1 MLFLCTRSRQEK
13 KCIIDFFDYSGH
25 SITKYTL
32 DTISNPFDV
41 DEENRIIYNNNSE
54 FFEDSFLKFT
64 FFSFLWFK
72 TIKQFVMKRL
82 LVTISFIITAIL
94 FFSCTYIKKED
105 EITRLISEW
114 SRREILFPKEIYFTV
129 YGKDTVKY
137 PTRRS
142 RYSIVSYVDSVGC
155 TSCKLQPHMWKKYIS
170 MLSPAN
176 GEEIP
181 VLFFLCPTNRDELI
195 NLLVSNYFD
204 HPVCIDEND
213 TFNKLN
219 KFPDKIDFQTFLLN
233 EENRVVAMGNP
244 IHNHKVRD
252 LYIDIIQGKQM
263 TYENEK
269 IKTKVNVK
277 NINLFLGTFDW
288 NQEQKVEFIL
298 ENTGDKLLVI
308 DNVVT
313 SCGCVTIG
321 YSGEPIRP
329 KGSVSL
335 LVTYKAEQ
343 PEHFDKTIQVYCNA
357 ESSPILLKLTGEA
370 K

>member
-1 MLFLCTRSRQEK
+1 
-13 KCIIDFFDYSGH
+13 
-25 SITKYTL
+25 
-32 DTISNPFDV
+32 
-41 DEENRIIYNNNSE
+41 
-54 FFEDSFLKFT
+54 
-64 FFSFLWFK
+64 
-72 TIKQFVMKRL
+72 MKRL
-82 LVTISFIITAIL
+82 LVTISFTITAIL

-114 SRREILFPKEIYFTV
+114 SGREILFPKEIYFTI

-137 PTRRS
+137 PTKHS
-142 RYSIVSYVDSVGC
+142 RYSIVRYMNSVGC

-181 VLFFLCPTNRDELI
+181 VLFFLCPTNREELI
-195 NLLVSNYFD
+195 NLLASNYFD

-269 IKTKVNVK
+269 IKTWYVQGKK
-277 NINLFLGTFDW
+277 NTYLISFATAE
-288 NQEQKVEFIL
+288 EQIWAEELPEMEKIAL
-298 ENTGDKLLVI
+298 
-308 DNVVT
+308 
-313 SCGCVTIG
+313 
-321 YSGEPIRP
+321 
-329 KGSVSL
+329 SL
-335 LVTYKAEQ
+335 KEM
-343 PEHFDKTIQVYCNA
+343 
-357 ESSPILLKLTGEA
+357 
-370 K
+370 